1 MSRKIL
7 GIVAGV
13 LVATFATVA
22 VFAGPAATKPEVPTV
37 ADQHIGDSVP
47 EAVSLLPEEGNPF
60 GAPGGVVEGNGPREV
75 LGVPTDNTHPCDK
88 FTGGCGTVAN
98 PGDPQTPEGGGT
110 PSHTIN
116 LPQPAV
122 DGIANAVAKRE
133 AAGTQSGP
141 PEAHGKPADV
151 PRGGGMPADV
161 PRGGPGAS

>member
-7 GIVAGV
+7 GIAAGA
-13 LVATFATVA
+13 LVASFAAVA
-22 VFAGPAATKPEVPTV
+22 VFAGPGGTTPEVPAV

-47 EAVSLLPEEGNPF
+47 EEVSLLPEEGNPL
-60 GAPGGVVEGNGPREV
+60 GAPGSVVEGDGPRDV
-75 LGVPTDNTHPCDK
+75 LGVPADYTHPCDN
-88 FTGGCGTVAN
+88 TGGCEIVTN
-98 PGDPQTPEGGGT
+98 PGGPQTPEGVDT
-110 PSHTIN
+110 PGHTIN

-151 PRGGGMPADV
+151 PRGG
-161 PRGGPGAS
+161 PGAS